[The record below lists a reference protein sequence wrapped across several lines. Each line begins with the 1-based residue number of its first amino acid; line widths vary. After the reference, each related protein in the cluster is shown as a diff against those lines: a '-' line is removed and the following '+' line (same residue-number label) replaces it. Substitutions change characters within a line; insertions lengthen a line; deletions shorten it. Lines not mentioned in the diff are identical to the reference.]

1 MGLTRRMMNKI
12 MLLGWPGAIA
22 ALGVAAL
29 LSIATCM
36 SVVPT
41 VPTAQSVAGLSPAA
55 TGVLAGVREFF
66 TY

>member
-12 MLLGWPGAIA
+12 ILRGWPGAIG

-36 SVVPT
+36 SVVPA
-41 VPTAQSVAGLSPAA
+41 AQSVADLSPAA
-55 TGVLAGVREFF
+55 TGVLAGAREF
-66 TY
+66 